1 MVTALLLIIIY
12 LAYISLGLPDGL
24 LGVAWP
30 EIRQVFSIPLAGA
43 GYMTIV
49 GTIGAVF
56 SSFSSGHILKK
67 IGTGPLVLIS
77 CLFTGFAILGFGL
90 SQNFYFMVALNI
102 PFGLGAGAVDAA
114 LNHYVAKNFTSRHM
128 NWLHACWG
136 IGAFTGPLI
145 MTGAIVYTSTWRNG
159 YFSVAAVQ
167 LTLAV
172 IFLFSLSLWKKQEK
186 LNKADINA
194 PVPVN
199 CGPENPPCV
208 KKSFPRRIS
217 DGFMEIFTRKG
228 LSSAMLT
235 FFFYVG
241 AEATVGLWSPTFFR
255 TLRGVSVENA
265 GIWVSMY
272 YGCIT
277 IGRIV
282 TGFFVEKTG
291 IRVVLRG
298 GSVISALGF
307 VLLLIPIET
316 TILCPVAMCLIG
328 LGFAPMY
335 PCVMQ
340 ETPLRFGTFSQI
352 AVGYQMG
359 LANIGYTGLPILVAL
374 IADNTTLW
382 LFPIFAFVFF
392 ICFIIFREK
401 LGRVVAPVSPT
412 TEKAQEVT

>member
-1 MVTALLLIIIY
+1 MVTTLLLIIIY
-12 LAYISLGLPDGL
+12 LAYVSLGLPDGL
-24 LGVAWP
+24 LGIAWP

-49 GTIGAVF
+49 GTIGAVI

-77 CLFTGFAILGFGL
+77 CCLTGFAILGFGL

-136 IGAFTGPLI
+136 IGASIGPLI
-145 MTGAIVYTSTWRNG
+145 MTAAIAYTDTWRNG
-159 YFSVAAVQ
+159 YLTVSGVQ

-172 IFLFSLSLWKKQEK
+172 IFLFTLSLWTKQEK
-186 LNKADINA
+186 LNKADIHA
-194 PVPVN
+194 AIPVA
-199 CGPENPPCV
+199 CGPKDPPCE
-208 KKSFPRRIS
+208 KKSLPQRMS
-217 DGFMEIFTRKG
+217 AGVMEIFHRKG
-228 LSSAMLT
+228 LSAAMLT

-241 AEATVGLWSPTFFR
+241 AEVTVGLWSPSFFR
-255 TLRGVSVENA
+255 FQRGVSIENT
-265 GIWVSMY
+265 GVWVFMY
-272 YGCIT
+272 YSCIT

-282 TGFFVEKTG
+282 TGIFVEKTG
-291 IRVVLRG
+291 IRIVLRV
-298 GSVISALGF
+298 GSVVSIIGF
-307 VLLLIPIET
+307 ILLLIPLQS
-316 TILCPVAMCLIG
+316 TILCPIAMCLIG

-340 ETPLRFGTFSQI
+340 ETPLRFGSFSQI

-359 LANIGYTGLPILVAL
+359 FSNIGYTGLPILVAL
-374 IADNTTLW
+374 IAQRTTLW
-382 LFPIFAFVFF
+382 LFPIFALVFF
-392 ICFIIFREK
+392 IAFIFFREK
-401 LGRVVAPVSPT
+401 LGRVVAP
-412 TEKAQEVT
+412 TEN